1 MKVSII
7 GTGQIGKD
15 LLYKLKK
22 LSFIKVVAFVG
33 KRKIKKEEFSETF
46 FLDDI
51 IFSEKSIDF
60 FISNPKCCDIV
71 FDCTDAY
78 SAVINSKIF
87 KEQQINVIDLTPSNL
102 GNIYIPN
109 ITLVNKEH
117 LNMVTCGAQASLP
130 VMCYLKN
137 IFENIEY
144 FEVVTQIS
152 SESAGIA
159 TRNNVDKYIET
170 TENAISKLTGVNSKV
185 ILNLNPSNSSI
196 MKTTIYVV
204 TQNENDFCNFDNF
217 DNFVKS
223 VQKYVPKY
231 NVESPVKISSK
242 LYMVH
247 INIIGTGDFI
257 SQNYGNLDIINCAAI
272 YALKELCNKI

>member
-1 MKVSII
+1 
-7 GTGQIGKD
+7 
-15 LLYKLKK
+15 
-22 LSFIKVVAFVG
+22 
-33 KRKIKKEEFSETF
+33 
-46 FLDDI
+46 
-51 IFSEKSIDF
+51 
-60 FISNPKCCDIV
+60 
-71 FDCTDAY
+71 
-78 SAVINSKIF
+78 
-87 KEQQINVIDLTPSNL
+87 
-102 GNIYIPN
+102 
-109 ITLVNKEH
+109 
-117 LNMVTCGAQASLP
+117 
-130 VMCYLKN
+130 
-137 IFENIEY
+137 
-144 FEVVTQIS
+144 
-152 SESAGIA
+152 
-159 TRNNVDKYIET
+159 
-170 TENAISKLTGVNSKV
+170 LTGVNSKV

-204 TQNENDFCNFDNF
+204 TQNENDFCNF